1 MLSYSIP
8 FLNKQ
13 IERYM
18 HKFKIRGKIWFNNY
32 LQVMTDKWPYDLY
45 SGGERRRIDMAT
57 MFSFRN
63 LHEVLFGRPSN
74 IMVLDEVDGR
84 LDNDGIE
91 RFVSEIGDLS
101 DEDNGPSTILIISH
115 KESMK
120 DAFSSKIQIEKDG
133 DFSFIDEVRS

>member
-1 MLSYSIP
+1 
-8 FLNKQ
+8 
-13 IERYM
+13 
-18 HKFKIRGKIWFNNY
+18 
-32 LQVMTDKWPYDLY
+32 
-45 SGGERRRIDMAT
+45 
-57 MFSFRN
+57 
-63 LHEVLFGRPSN
+63 
-74 IMVLDEVDGR
+74 MVLDEVDGR